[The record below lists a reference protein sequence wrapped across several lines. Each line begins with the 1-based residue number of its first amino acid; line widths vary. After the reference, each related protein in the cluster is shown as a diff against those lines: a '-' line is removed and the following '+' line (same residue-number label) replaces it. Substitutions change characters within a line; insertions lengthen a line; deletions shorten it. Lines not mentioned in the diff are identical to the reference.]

1 MGTYLSNYLKLVK
14 EHSGGIKNV
23 KLVLLIIVNIWLFA
37 IFWKILIISDASI
50 INNNQALTKA
60 TLLFQPI
67 LSLLGIDILTPNMLK
82 MIVLSFIVIFTNL
95 SVLYFNQMASII
107 ILTIFARYSYK
118 SYTNY
123 LKNKENLSYLGFEN
137 KKELVEEI
145 FQIPNYIIQPAPEIV
160 ESSTNWWQWAAIG
173 GICLIAVSGL
183 VFAFWSY
190 NQSMNGIIDTNENVK
205 NVIVTA
211 KDMNTHI
218 NERITRSVTQI
229 DYNNNY
235 TTNLFK
241 GTDDKLNLVNQK
253 VDNLSTTVQDMGEQ
267 LTRVAELNNK
277 NTLELSKQSLNL
289 SQQATDA
296 LAEIAESSTVVE
308 ATTVGLAHIWEFVKG
323 FSTRIEVLE
332 TKADIQTPRSSLH
345 IKLPPSINKDNNNDI

>member
-1 MGTYLSNYLKLVK
+1 MKENLTNYFNFMK
-14 EHSGGIKNV
+14 EHKAVIKNT

-37 IFWKILIISDASI
+37 IFWKILILSDINI
-50 INNNQALTKA
+50 INNNHLLTKA

-67 LSLLGIDILTPNMLK
+67 LSVLGIDLLTPNMLK

-107 ILTIFARYSYK
+107 ILSVFARYSYK

-123 LKNKENLSYLGFEN
+123 LINKENLNYLGFEN
-137 KKELVEEI
+137 KKEIVEEI
-145 FQIPNYIIQPAPEIV
+145 PQVIIQQVPQVI
-160 ESSTNWWQWAAIG
+160 ESSTNWWQWGAIG
-173 GICLIAVSGL
+173 CVCLIAVGGIIFM
-183 VFAFWSY
+183 VWSH

-205 NVIVTA
+205 NVIVNV

-218 NERITRSVTQI
+218 NERITRSASQI

-241 GTDDKLNLVNQK
+241 GLDKK
-253 VDNLSTTVQDMGEQ
+253 VDLIDEKVKDLNWTVQSVGEN
-267 LTRVAELNNK
+267 LTKVAELNNK
-277 NTLELSKQSLNL
+277 NTLALSQQSLNL
-289 SQQATDA
+289 SRQASEA
-296 LAEIAESSTVVE
+296 LTEIADSTTVVE
-308 ATTVGLAHIWEFVKG
+308 ATTVGLAHIWEIVKG

-332 TKADIQTPRSSLH
+332 AKSNITTPRASMH
-345 IKLPPSINKDNNNDI
+345 FKAPPMPPHKDDM

>member
-67 LSLLGIDILTPNMLK
+67 LSVLGIDILTPNMLK

-118 SYTNY
+118 SYTNF

-145 FQIPNYIIQPAPEIV
+145 PQVIIQQLPPVI
-160 ESSTNWWQWAAIG
+160 ESSSNWWQWAAIG
-173 GICLIAVSGL
+173 GICLIVVGGL
-183 VFAFWSY
+183 VFAFWSH
-190 NQSMNGIIDTNENVK
+190 NQSMNGIVDTNEGIIKLAN
-205 NVIVTA
+205 NM
-211 KDMNTHI
+211 KDVNNHV
-218 NERITRSVTQI
+218 NERIARSESQI

-241 GTDDKLNLVNQK
+241 GADEKLNLVNQK
-253 VDNLSTTVQDMGEQ
+253 VDNLSSTIQDVGIN
-267 LTRVAELNNK
+267 LSKVAELNNK

-289 SQQATDA
+289 SRQASEA
-296 LAEIAESSTVVE
+296 LSEIAESSTVVE

-332 TKADIQTPRSSLH
+332 AKANVQTPRASLH
-345 IKLPPSINKDNNNDI
+345 IKLPPNKDDI